1 MKDTKNKKGFF
12 ETLKQTP
19 KNLEE
24 AKEKTR
30 NLMILL
36 AAVTLGVAVL
46 ASLLHIVFGIIA
58 LIGSSIGWVSMYFYE
73 TRKDKRNFC
82 KDCGARIDYENG
94 VSWDITG
101 YEEKSYNP
109 NSNSNSRQIIKKR
122 FAIVKFN
129 CTCIEC
135 GSTRS
140 FTQKYVAV
148 IWYDDGTHTENNIKV
163 MAENYFKI

>member
-1 MKDTKNKKGFF
+1 MKDQTTKKGFF
-12 ETLKQTP
+12 KTLKQNP

-58 LIGSSIGWVSMYFYE
+58 LIASSIGLVSMYFYE

-82 KDCGARIDYENG
+82 ADCGARIDYENG
-94 VSWDITG
+94 VSWEVTD
-101 YEEKSYNP
+101 YDEKNYNT
-109 NSNSNSRQIIKKR
+109 NSSSSGKQIVRKR
-122 FAIVKFN
+122 IANVEFT
-129 CTCIEC
+129 CTCTEC
-135 GSTRS
+135 GSTRR
-140 FTQKYVAV
+140 FCEKYDVV
-148 IWYDDGTHTENNIKV
+148 LWYDDGTHTENNIKV